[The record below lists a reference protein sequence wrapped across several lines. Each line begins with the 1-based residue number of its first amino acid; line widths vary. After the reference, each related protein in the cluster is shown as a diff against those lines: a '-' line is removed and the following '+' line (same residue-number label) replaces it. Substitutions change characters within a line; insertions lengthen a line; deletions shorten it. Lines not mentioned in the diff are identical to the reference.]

1 MWDAVA
7 FGILGNPARSTADS
21 VTGWNYLIYPITA
34 SEPLDPR
41 WYRPCRRYRPRAK
54 AVSAALDTI
63 RDSLKRGEKV
73 TITGFGIFET
83 AHRGPTCSTWRLVE
97 A

>member
-1 MWDAVA
+1 MPRTEQPW
-7 FGILGNPARSTADS
+7 
-21 VTGWNYLIYPITA
+21 
-34 SEPLDPR
+34 PLAGQLVKIETPDLMR
-41 WYRPCRRYRPRAK
+41 WPWYRPRAK

-73 TITGFGIFET
+73 TITGFGTFET
-83 AHRGPTCSTWRLVE
+83 AHRGSSGSTWRLVE